1 VVFKGK
7 EQHEGRQ
14 LDYKQPKTTQKK
26 INTEVKCVPVGND
39 FIWNLGQNK
48 NECKKAESKKMETR
62 TKAKDVSIK

>member
-1 VVFKGK
+1 
-7 EQHEGRQ
+7 
-14 LDYKQPKTTQKK
+14 
-26 INTEVKCVPVGND
+26 VPVGND